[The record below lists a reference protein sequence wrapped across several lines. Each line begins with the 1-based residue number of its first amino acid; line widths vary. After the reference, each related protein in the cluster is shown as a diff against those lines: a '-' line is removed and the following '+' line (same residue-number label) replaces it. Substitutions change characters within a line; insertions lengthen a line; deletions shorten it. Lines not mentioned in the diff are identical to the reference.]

1 MKMFRKNDGF
11 TLVELIV
18 TIVVGSI
25 ATMAAATVLILGLRI
40 YNNANETALKQNEVN
55 IGITVIENLV
65 AENPVVGVSVTGQN
79 AWSLST
85 YPVDEKGDISGPT
98 TPLLSYSQPIL
109 QTGANVEILHGISA
123 CDVILDY
130 TNNLVSFKITIDD
143 EQYDLSVYCREGVSE
158 TAPLSGMASV
168 NTFSLSRTPDAE
180 TVLTSAV
187 EDDKLT
193 PHVRTLLKTLA
204 SQQESTGRIQTGDG
218 EGEYYSEW
226 YIGGYGENSDWNSS
240 TPWCAC
246 FVSWALEQCGGYL
259 EGETPRYANVDTFC
273 TELVTSGN
281 WKADR
286 PEAGDLIFFDWTADG
301 DYDPAHIGVV
311 IGANENRVY
320 TIEGNVN
327 GRVALCDYALDDD
340 RILGYG
346 ELNWTK

>member
-1 MKMFRKNDGF
+1 MKMLLKNDGF

-18 TIVVGSI
+18 TIAVGSI
-25 ATMAAATVLILGLRI
+25 AAMAAATVLILGLRI

-65 AENPVVGVSVTGQN
+65 AEAEVKVNDNVVTDAETGKTLVKQIGTDVIANEAAPVFQEVTKF
-79 AWSLST
+79 T
-85 YPVDEKGDISGPT
+85 V
-98 TPLLSYSQPIL
+98 TPDGNVL
-109 QTGANVEILHGISA
+109 TFTVEI
-123 CDVILDY
+123 
-130 TNNLVSFKITIDD
+130 ND
-143 EQYDLSVYCREGVSE
+143 EETYKFSVYCRLGVNE
-158 TAPLSGMASV
+158 TEPPENGSNPAI
-168 NTFSLSRTPDAE
+168 FSLSRTPDAE

-187 EDDKLT
+187 EDDNLT
-193 PHVRTLLKTLA
+193 PHVRAFLKTLA

-273 TELVTSGN
+273 TELVTSGH

>member
-1 MKMFRKNDGF
+1 MRFLRKNDGF

-18 TIVVGSI
+18 TIAVGSI
-25 ATMAAATVLILGLRI
+25 AAMAAATVLILGLRI

-65 AENPVVGVSVTGQN
+65 AEKKVTVEGNVVKDADGNPLVEWEGTEIVVNDKASILKNVEDFKATLTGQV
-79 AWSLST
+79 LSFEIK
-85 YPVDEKGDISGPT
+85 VAE
-98 TPLLSYSQPIL
+98 
-109 QTGANVEILHGISA
+109 VEEP
-123 CDVILDY
+123 Y
-130 TNNLVSFKITIDD
+130 EF
-143 EQYDLSVYCREGVSE
+143 SVYCRLVEIPEATEESTPPAGH
-158 TAPLSGMASV
+158 SV
-168 NTFSLSRTPDAE
+168 FSLSRTPDAE
-180 TVLTSAV
+180 TMLASAV
-187 EDDKLT
+187 EDDNLT